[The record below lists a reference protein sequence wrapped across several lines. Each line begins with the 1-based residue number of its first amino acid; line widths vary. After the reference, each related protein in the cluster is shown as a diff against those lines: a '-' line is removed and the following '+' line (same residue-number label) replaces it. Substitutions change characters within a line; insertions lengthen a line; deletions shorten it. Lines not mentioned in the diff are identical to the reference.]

1 MSARPI
7 ATATISFGL
16 VSIPVKIYPAGNA
29 SSGVHFN
36 LVHRECGNRLKQQ
49 YVCPNDGVTVERA
62 EMAKGYEFSK
72 GQFVLF
78 TDEELKALQE
88 KATQT
93 VDISEFVPL
102 EKIDTIYYDTTYYLG
117 PDKGGDRAFA
127 LLAKALT
134 RSGRAALARYAA
146 RGKQYLVMVRPHGNA
161 LLMQQL
167 YYADE
172 IRPVSEVPLG
182 ETRTTPEELKL
193 ALQII
198 KQGVSNTFK
207 PEQYQDDVKIRM
219 LAAIEQKV
227 QGKEI
232 TLTPEEPQ
240 AKVIDL
246 MEALK
251 SSLGQGRRKPARQA
265 GRAEQAAPARAS
277 KKKKS

>member
-7 ATATISFGL
+7 ASATISFGL
-16 VSIPVKIYPAGNA
+16 VSIPVKIYPAGNS

-49 YVCPNDGVTVERA
+49 YVCPDDGKVVGRED
-62 EMAKGYEFSK
+62 MAKGYEFSK

-88 KATQT
+88 KSTQS
-93 VDISEFVPL
+93 VDISEFVPV
-102 EKIDTIYYDTTYYLG
+102 EKVDTIYYDATYYLG

-127 LLAKALT
+127 LLSKALAK
-134 RSGRAALARYAA
+134 SGRAALARYAA
-146 RGKQYLVMVRPHGNA
+146 RGKQYLVMVRPYGNA

-172 IRPVSEVPLG
+172 IRPVSEVPIG
-182 ETRTTPEELKL
+182 ETKTSPEELKL

-198 KQGVSNTFK
+198 KQGVSEKFK
-207 PEQYQDDVKIRM
+207 PEEYQDDVKIRM
-219 LAAIEQKV
+219 LAAIDQKV

-232 TLTPEEPQ
+232 TTAPEEPQ

-251 SSLGQGRRKPARQA
+251 SSLGQGRRKPARPVA
-265 GRAEQAAPARAS
+265 RERAAAPARAS